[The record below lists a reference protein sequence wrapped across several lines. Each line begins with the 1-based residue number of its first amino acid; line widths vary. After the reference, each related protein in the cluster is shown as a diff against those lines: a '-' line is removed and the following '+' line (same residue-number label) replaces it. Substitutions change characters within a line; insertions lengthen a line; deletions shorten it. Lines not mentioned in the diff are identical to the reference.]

1 MKILVTGSKGQ
12 LGQSF
17 REVSVSYNNYQ
28 FLFTDKEELD
38 ITDER
43 AVKQYFKKNK
53 PDCVINC
60 AGYTDVDRAEQEMA
74 EAKLQNARGA
84 AVLSEAAA
92 GIKALMIQISTDYVF
107 DGKSHRPYTE
117 HDSACPRSVYGKTK
131 LDGEV
136 EVILNSTRSV
146 IIRTSWLYAP
156 YGHNFVKTILQK
168 ARTEKELRVV
178 CDQIGA
184 PTYAPDLAKAV
195 CDMLPA
201 IPSKIRG
208 EIYHYS
214 NEGVC
219 SWYDLA
225 KAIADIKGLDC
236 DIAPVMSKE
245 YKTAAA
251 RPHYSVLDKSRI
263 KKEYRL
269 KIPYWRDGLY
279 RCLERL

>member
-1 MKILVTGSKGQ
+1 MKILVTGGKGQ
-12 LGQSF
+12 LGQAL
-17 REVSVSYNNYQ
+17 REVSAAYNNYQ

-38 ITDER
+38 ITDES
-43 AVKQYFKKNK
+43 AVKPFFKNNK

-60 AGYTDVDRAEQEMA
+60 AGYTAVDLAEEEMA
-74 EAKLQNARGA
+74 DAKLLNARGA

-92 GIKALMIQISTDYVF
+92 GINALMVQISTDYVF
-107 DGKSHRPYTE
+107 DGTSHRPYTE
-117 HDSACPRSVYGKTK
+117 HDPASPKSVYGKTK

-168 ARTEKELRVV
+168 AQTGKELRVV
-178 CDQIGA
+178 CDQIGN
-184 PTYAPDLAKAV
+184 PTYAPDLAKAI

-201 IPSKIRG
+201 IPSKTRG

-219 SWYDLA
+219 SWFDFA
-225 KAIADIKGLDC
+225 KAITEIKGLDC
-236 DIAPVMSKE
+236 KITPVMSKE

-263 KKEYRL
+263 RKEYGL
-269 KIPYWRDGLY
+269 DIPYWRDSL
-279 RCLERL
+279 RLCLERL